1 MKKLIFVLI
10 IFSNVIYAQ
19 NWKEKMEGV
28 WESENKKQR
37 IRVTYNE
44 ATKKYN
50 GKVIWMYE
58 DDQEQGRTLIDAKNP
73 NPKLRNRR
81 VTGIN
86 LMYSFIDEGHGK
98 FRGYVY
104 DPISGKS
111 YKCLLTMI
119 GENKANIRGYI
130 FHPLIGRTEIATKI
144 SD

>member
-44 ATKKYN
+44 TSKKYY

>member
-10 IFSNVIYAQ
+10 IFSNIIYAQ

-44 ATKKYN
+44 TSKKYY